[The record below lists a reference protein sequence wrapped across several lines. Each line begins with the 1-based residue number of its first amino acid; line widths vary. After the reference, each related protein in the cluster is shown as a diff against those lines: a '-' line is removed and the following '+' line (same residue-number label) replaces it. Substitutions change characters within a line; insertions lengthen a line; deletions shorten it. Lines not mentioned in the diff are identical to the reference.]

1 MTEIKL
7 QNVTKLFDD
16 VKAVDSVSFTVAEG
30 EVLTLL
36 GPSGCGKSTT
46 LRMIAGFLYPDE
58 GKIFFGDQDVT
69 DLAPQKR
76 NTAMVFQSYALWPHL
91 SVRKNVEFGLNIRKV
106 PKPER
111 DKRVKETLDRV
122 RMVDLIDRMPSQ
134 LSGGQQQRVAVAR
147 ALAVN
152 PEVLLLDEPLSNL
165 DAKLRIET
173 RQEIRDLVKDLGLTT
188 IFVTHDQS
196 EALSISDRIAVLN
209 YGSLLQLGTPENIWT
224 VPESAFIGSFIGEA
238 NTIEM
243 KVLHLAS
250 DKVTLEGQGFDEKK
264 YSVIS
269 SYFKGI
275 NRQGESARVVVRPE
289 LFKLHLEKPFEG
301 NIIPARIQ
309 SFLFFGN
316 YTYAQA
322 KLGSEEVISLHL
334 PGDISL
340 ERNSY
345 VYLEISPDDLKAFGP
360 SNY

>member
-16 VKAVDSVSFTVAEG
+16 VKAVDSASFNVAEG

-58 GKIFFGDQDVT
+58 GKIFFGDEDVT

-111 DKRVKETLDRV
+111 DKRVKETLNRV
-122 RMVDLIDRMPSQ
+122 RMAELIDRMPSQ

-196 EALSISDRIAVLN
+196 EALSISDRIAVMN
-209 YGSLLQLGTPENIWT
+209 FGNVIQLGTPENIWT
-224 VPESAFIGSFIGEA
+224 VPESAFVGSFIGEA
-238 NTIEM
+238 NTIDM
-243 KVLHLAS
+243 KVLEIGN
-250 DKVTLEGQGFDEKK
+250 DKVILESPSLDQEK
-264 YSVIS
+264 YLVTSV
-269 SYFKGI
+269 YFKGLNKI
-275 NRQGESARVVVRPE
+275 GEKARVVVRPE
-289 LFKLHLEKPFEG
+289 LFKLHKEKPNQG
-301 NIIPARIQ
+301 NIIPVKIH
-309 SFLFFGN
+309 SFLFFGT
-316 YTYAQA
+316 YTFAKA
-322 KLGSEEVISLHL
+322 KLGSGEVLSLHL
-334 PGDISL
+334 PGDIQL
-340 ERNSY
+340 ERDSFA
-345 VYLEISPDDLKAFGP
+345 YLEISPKDLKVFGP